1 MATFT
6 NQATLSYNNTITTS
20 NTTTGEL
27 LEVLSVTKTALSGT
41 YTPRDNAVYV
51 ISLVNSGSS
60 ALTGL
65 TVSDDLGAY
74 AFNTTTLTP
83 MEYVTGSLRAFQNG
97 ALQTAP
103 TVTAG
108 PPLTISGV
116 SVPAGGNTVLIYE
129 TRLNQYAPADTESS
143 IVNTVTVT
151 GDALA
156 SALTAEATIN
166 AAVAPYLTISKSLSP
181 LTVAENG
188 RVTYTFLIQNTGNTA
203 VTAADSAAITDTFT
217 PALRDLTVSFNG
229 TAWTAGTDYT
239 YDTTTGL
246 FTTVAGRIVVPAA
259 TFAQNA
265 DGAWVTTPGTA
276 TLTVSGTI

>member
-1 MATFT
+1 MAIFT
-6 NQATLSYNNTITTS
+6 NQATLSYNDTITTS

-41 YTPRDNAVYV
+41 YRPGENAVYV
-51 ISLVNSGSS
+51 ISLVNSGGS

-83 MEYVTGSLRAFQNG
+83 MDYVTGSLRCFQNG
-97 ALQTAP
+97 ALQATP

-116 SVPAGGNTVLIYE
+116 SVPAGGSTALIYE
-129 TRLNQYAPADTESS
+129 TRLNQFAPADTESS

-151 GDALA
+151 GDALPG
-156 SALTAEATIN
+156 ALTAEATMN
-166 AAVAPYLTISKSLSP
+166 AAAAPYLTISKSLSP
-181 LTVAENG
+181 LTVTENG

-203 VTAADSAAITDTFT
+203 ATAADSAAITDTFT

-229 TAWTAGTDYT
+229 TAWTAPTDYT
-239 YDTTTGL
+239 YDTASGL
-246 FTTVAGRIVVPAA
+246 FSTVPGRIVVPAA
-259 TFAQNA
+259 SFAQNA
-265 DGAWVTTPGTA
+265 EGAWVITPGTA
-276 TLTVSGTI
+276 TLTITGTI

>member
-1 MATFT
+1 MAIFT

-27 LEVLSVTKTALSGT
+27 LEVLSVTKTALSST
-41 YTPRDNAVYV
+41 YTPQDNAVYV
-51 ISLVNSGSS
+51 ITLVNSGTS

-74 AFNTTTLTP
+74 AFNETTLTP
-83 MEYVTGSLRAFQNG
+83 MDYVAGTLRSFQNG
-97 ALQTAP
+97 TLQTTP

-151 GDALA
+151 GEALA
-156 SALTAEATIN
+156 DALTAEATIN
-166 AAVAPYLTISKSLSP
+166 ATAAPYLTITKSLSP
-181 LTVAENG
+181 LSVAENG
-188 RVTYTFLIQNTGNTA
+188 QVTYTFLIQNTGNTA
-203 VTAADSAAITDTFT
+203 VVAADNATVTDTFT

-229 TAWTAGTDYT
+229 TAWTASTDYT
-239 YDTTTGL
+239 YDAATGL
-246 FTTVAGRIVVPAA
+246 FATVPGRIVVPAA

-276 TLTVSGTI
+276 TLTVTGTI